1 MSTPLSIEDVR
12 AILAESLDATHV
24 DVLDMTGTSDHFDVT
39 VVSVR
44 FEGKSLIQQHQMVY
58 GALGDAMAGP
68 VHALK
73 LQTRTPAQW
82 DSESSD

>member
-1 MSTPLSIEDVR
+1 MSAPLTIKQVQSI
-12 AILAESLDATHV
+12 LSESLNAIHV
-24 DVLDMTGTSDHFDVT
+24 DVLDMTGPSNHFDVT
-39 VVSVR
+39 VVSAA
-44 FEGKSLIQQHQMVY
+44 FEWKSLIQQHQMVY
-58 GALGDAMAGP
+58 GALGDAMAGA

>member
-1 MSTPLSIEDVR
+1 MSAPLTIKQVQSI
-12 AILAESLDATHV
+12 LSESLNAIHV
-24 DVLDMTGTSDHFDVT
+24 DVLDMTGTSNHFDVT
-39 VVSVR
+39 VVSAA

-58 GALGDAMAGP
+58 GALGDAMAGA

>member
-1 MSTPLSIEDVR
+1 MSAPLTITQVQSI
-12 AILAESLDATHV
+12 LSESLNAIHV
-24 DVLDMTGTSDHFDVT
+24 DVVDMTGTSNHFDVT
-39 VVSVR
+39 VVSAS

-58 GALGDAMAGP
+58 GALGDAMTGA

-82 DSESSD
+82 DSESSK